1 MKKNNGIKRISRDHR
16 SKIFT
21 VYLLVP
27 FVSLFASFVCVASYE
42 VLLKTSSIWS
52 RTFSVRS
59 ATSSAV
65 RPLVD
70 IFGNTVAVNLPVKR
84 KSELQHKATNFV
96 YTGSMCTDYKNPS

>member
-1 MKKNNGIKRISRDHR
+1 M
-16 SKIFT
+16 
-21 VYLLVP
+21 
-27 FVSLFASFVCVASYE
+27 SLFASFVCVASYE

-65 RPLVD
+65 RPFVD

-84 KSELQHKATNFV
+84 KSCIHISELQHKATKGVRALRGYF
-96 YTGSMCTDYKNPS
+96 GPL